1 MTWVADSTL
10 IYKISTDESNNDKS
24 FFIRIRYSLDYPYQN
39 LYYSYSLIDSL
50 DTIIHN
56 PLNEILLF
64 NQKSG
69 KPIGSGIS
77 SLFTIEENIIQ
88 KIKNNNKQDIKNGF
102 TSYGPHRDEIL
113 FLWNKKG
120 IRKHGSQGE
129 HKLFLALLK
138 ITELLFLSK
147 KTKKNPI
154 FLIDDL
160 FASLDKEKSKKL
172 LAFAGKLQSERK
184 KRQQTIITTT
194 DFVDLEK
201 NGFFLGFKQVKKHHI
216 YKNGNT

>member
-1 MTWVADSTL
+1 MNLLKFFIILLIIYSCGQNKLIDKFIDLKEMTWVADSTL

-88 KIKNNNKQDIKNGF
+88 KIKLKNNN
-102 TSYGPHRDEIL
+102 SYQFHIRQLMRKDYL
-113 FLWNKKG
+113 KG
-120 IRKHGSQGE
+120 INSVG
-129 HKLFLALLK
+129 LMV
-138 ITELLFLSK
+138 
-147 KTKKNPI
+147 KKN
-154 FLIDDL
+154 D
-160 FASLDKEKSKKL
+160 
-172 LAFAGKLQSERK
+172 
-184 KRQQTIITTT
+184 
-194 DFVDLEK
+194 
-201 NGFFLGFKQVKKHHI
+201 
-216 YKNGNT
+216 